1 MHTISHPTPVL
12 NRRAALAG
20 GMAGLSSACAS
31 TPGPDAPG
39 LHIAADLATYAGFGA
54 KNAGGDGDGACGAWT
69 EERLSRL
76 GYRTER
82 QAVAALEMDVR
93 QSALVLDGRALEL
106 AVHDLGAREG
116 PLRVQGPLLS
126 WTPGAGNLDRANGA
140 IVVAHLASRRWSS
153 AAHPAIRDA
162 ISRAFAAGASAVVLA
177 THGPSG
183 ELIHLNRRLANEAG
197 PILLLA
203 PRAWSEFGG
212 AAHVGREALLAIDA
226 RQSAREA
233 FNLVGR
239 LDRGAPRWIVVST
252 PRSGWGVCAGERG
265 PGVAAFLALAAWA
278 RERFVRHNLVFV
290 CTSSHE
296 FESAGAAAFIQA
308 GAPPPETTAL
318 WLHLGAG
325 FAARDWHEA
334 GQRLLP
340 LPSADPQRFLIAS
353 PEFAERARAAF
364 AGLPGLEAA
373 YPADEGAAGELG
385 TVLAAGYGA
394 AIGMFGAH
402 RFHHTALD
410 DMGCVEASHTGDVVA
425 RTQRLLDA
433 AIAR

>member
-1 MHTISHPTPVL
+1 MHTIPVPAPVL
-12 NRRAALAG
+12 NRRAALAA
-20 GMAGLSSACAS
+20 GMASLSGACTS
-31 TPGPDAPG
+31 MPGTEAPG
-39 LHIAADLATYAGFGA
+39 LGIAADLATYAGFGA
-54 KNAGGDGDGACGAWT
+54 KNAGGDGDGACGAWI

-82 QAVAALEMDVR
+82 QAVAALEIAVR

-106 AVHDLGAREG
+106 AVHDLGAPEG

-126 WTPGAGNLDRANGA
+126 WTPGAGDLDGANGA

-153 AAHPAIRDA
+153 AAHPDIRDA
-162 ISRAFAAGASAVVLA
+162 VSRAFAAGASAVVLA

-183 ELIHLNRRLANEAG
+183 ELIHLNRPLANAAG
-197 PILLLA
+197 PVLLLA
-203 PRAWSEFGG
+203 PRAWSEFGI
-212 AAHVGREALLAIDA
+212 AAHVGREANLAVDA

-239 LDRGAPRWIVVST
+239 LDRGSPRWIVVST
-252 PRSGWGVCAGERG
+252 PRSGWRICAGERG
-265 PGVAAFLALAAWA
+265 PGVAAFLALATWT
-278 RERFVRHNLVFV
+278 REKVARHNLVFI

-296 FESAGAAAFIQA
+296 FESAGAVAFIQA

-353 PEFAERARAAF
+353 PELAERARTAF

-373 YPADEGAAGELG
+373 YATDEGTTGELG
-385 TVLAAGYGA
+385 NVLAAGYGA

-410 DMGCVEASHTGDVVA
+410 DMRCVEASHTGDVVA
-425 RTQRLLDA
+425 RTQRLLEA
-433 AIAR
+433 AIGA